1 MRAAL
6 ISTPSLRAG
15 VKGVRVAALLLAS
28 VMLALFL
35 ASGAYAQTEP
45 GEESAD
51 MSRRE
56 TGTAKS
62 VITGKAVYDDNGRP
76 VRRASIMLI
85 DLGNTQQSPDKFS
98 TATDVNGKFKIKN
111 VPAGNYLVMVDAP
124 GVLTP
129 LAFINLDEDRTP
141 TPADFV
147 EARKNFDEVV
157 VDGTNE
163 VKVEVRARRGGAISG
178 KITYKDGDPAINVLI
193 SIVRKGEAGVGGRFI
208 PGFNPSSLMGMHTD
222 DRGMYRVAGL
232 PPGEYLVSAA
242 EPNTRVDD
250 ASGQVQTGGMDRFM
264 REVFTSDALAVTYY
278 GDARTARDA
287 TTIKVEPGDERS
299 DINITL
305 IEHQNF
311 LVSGTLTSKRD
322 HRPLK
327 RATLKLHS
335 KEDYGGLFP
344 TERTTQTDEQ
354 GNWLFGAVPDGTYII
369 AVEPPYE
376 PATTTAATTAT
387 SANSDEPQ
395 PVQPAPLTRPR
406 LSPKQQEVTVN
417 GSDMTAL
424 AIELS
429 ERAGLSGTV
438 AFEDSRKP
446 PGYMTIGIE
455 RIDGVKAI
463 ETGYATVD
471 PDTGRFSF
479 EGLAAGEIFLT
490 ATLYQNNNYYIKS
503 VTLNGRDLL
512 REPLKLGESDQIKG
526 VQIVMSSNTATLVGR
541 VLDNVGGK
549 PRGGVL
555 IGLVPN
561 AAQRWRAQ
569 SGRLYARTN
578 GAGEFKLSGPPGEY
592 LVFVWPSDKASET
605 LNESYIR
612 THAADAQR
620 VTMQPGGRHAADFL
634 LPGQQ
639 N

>member
-1 MRAAL
+1 MRATL
-6 ISTPSLRAG
+6 ISTRSHTAV

-28 VMLALFL
+28 LMLALIV
-35 ASGAYAQTEP
+35 ATGAYAQAEP

-51 MSRRE
+51 VSRRE
-56 TGTAKS
+56 TETAKS
-62 VITGKAVYDDNGRP
+62 VVTGKAVYDDNGRP

-85 DLGNTQQSPDKFS
+85 DLGNTQEFPDKFS

-129 LAFINLDEDRTP
+129 LAFINLDENRAP

-147 EARKNFDEVV
+147 EARKHFDEVV

-193 SIVRKGEAGVGGRFI
+193 SIVRKREESGGARFI
-208 PGFNPSSLMGMHTD
+208 SGFNPSSLMGMHTD

-311 LVSGTLTSKRD
+311 LVGGTLTSKRD
-322 HRPLK
+322 HRPLN
-327 RATLKLHS
+327 RATLKLRS
-335 KEDYGGLFP
+335 KEDYGGFFP

-369 AVEPPYE
+369 TVEPPYE
-376 PATTTAATTAT
+376 PATTTTATT
-387 SANSDEPQ
+387 ANSDEPQ
-395 PVQPAPLTRPR
+395 PVQPAPRTRPR
-406 LSPKQQEVTVN
+406 LLSRKQQEVSVN
-417 GSDMTAL
+417 GSDITAL

-429 ERAGLSGTV
+429 EGASISGTV

-446 PGYMTIGIE
+446 PAYTSIGIE
-455 RIDGVKAI
+455 RIDGVKAG
-463 ETGYATVD
+463 ETGYASVD
-471 PDTGRFSF
+471 ADTGSFSF

-512 REPLKLGESDQIKG
+512 REPLKLGESDQIRG

-541 VLDNVGGK
+541 VLENAGGK

-555 IGLVPN
+555 VGLVPN
-561 AAQRWRAQ
+561 AAQRWRAR

-578 GAGEFKLSGPPGEY
+578 DAGEFKLSGPPGEY

-605 LNESYIR
+605 LNESYLR

-620 VTMQPGGRHAADFL
+620 VTMQPGGRHTVDFL